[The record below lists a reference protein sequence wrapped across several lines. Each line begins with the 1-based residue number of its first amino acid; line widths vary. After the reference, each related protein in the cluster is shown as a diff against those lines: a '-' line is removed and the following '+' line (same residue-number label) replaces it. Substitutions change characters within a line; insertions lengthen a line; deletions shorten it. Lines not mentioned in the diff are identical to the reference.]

1 MILIDTSQLILSE
14 AAVEYIHTPERY
26 NKSSLQKSVI
36 KKIINVLKQYKRT
49 FGGVVLCVD
58 YPFKSWRHGIFEH
71 YKFTR
76 KAHKETMDFDWD
88 KYFTY
93 YNDILE
99 SFRAN
104 LPVKIIMCQG
114 AEGDDVIAT
123 LTKHFHTR
131 ENILIWSSDRD
142 FLQLQKYN
150 NVQQYSYKKKEMLR
164 VDDPVMSL
172 NEKIVQGDK
181 GDGIPNCLSNDKVFV
196 NGERQK
202 RITDKVKF
210 VLLENGKPPEQNAPN
225 REILENL
232 ERNRKLIDFDCIPIE
247 LDKSIIECYNTYIP
261 PKKSNFQKFLLSN
274 GLMDMINMIKLF

>member
-210 VLLENGKPPEQNAPN
+210 ALLENGKPPEQNAPN

>member
-14 AAVEYIHTPERY
+14 AAVEYMHTPEKY

-49 FGGVVLCVD
+49 FGGAVLCVD
-58 YPFKSWRHGIFEH
+58 CPFKSWRHGIFEY

-76 KAHKETMDFDWD
+76 KAHKETMDFDWN

-93 YNDILE
+93 YHDILD

-104 LPVKIIMCQG
+104 LPVKIVMCQG

-225 REILENL
+225 REILENI

-247 LDKSIIECYNTYIP
+247 LDKNIIECYNTYIL
-261 PKKSNFQKFLLSN
+261 PKKSSFQKYLLSN

>member
-14 AAVEYIHTPERY
+14 AAVEYMHTPEKY

-36 KKIINVLKQYKRT
+36 KKIINVLKQYNRT
-49 FGGVVLCVD
+49 FGGIVLCED
-58 YPFKSWRHGIFEH
+58 CPFKSWRHGVFEH

-104 LPVKIIMCQG
+104 LPVKIVMCQG

-261 PKKSNFQKFLLSN
+261 PKKSSFQKYLLSN

>member
-14 AAVEYIHTPERY
+14 AAVEYMHTPEKY

-36 KKIINVLKQYKRT
+36 KKIINVLKQYNRT
-49 FGGVVLCVD
+49 FGGIVLCVD
-58 YPFKSWRHGIFEH
+58 CPFKSWRHGVFEY

-93 YNDILE
+93 YNDILD

-104 LPVKIIMCQG
+104 LPVKIVMCQG

-261 PKKSNFQKFLLSN
+261 PKKSDFQKFLLSN

>member
-14 AAVEYIHTPERY
+14 AAVEYMHTPEKY
-26 NKSSLQKSVI
+26 NKSGLQKSVI

-58 YPFKSWRHGIFEH
+58 CPFKSWRHGIFEH

-93 YNDILE
+93 YNDILD

-104 LPVKIIMCQG
+104 LPVKIVMCQG

-232 ERNRKLIDFDCIPIE
+232 ERNRKLIDFDCIPTE
-247 LDKSIIECYNTYIP
+247 LDKNIIECYNTYIP
-261 PKKSNFQKFLLSN
+261 PKKSDFQKYLLSN